1 MHVFITFRKDSSD
14 TGKFISKFIK
24 IASVNLKKIKFPLS
38 QIILF
43 YFLCE
48 FF

>member
-24 IASVNLKKIKFPLS
+24 IASVDLKKKFPLS

-43 YFLCE
+43 YSVCE